1 MILGVT
7 SYMKEINA
15 AVFDNS
21 NIPVMIILQAPVV

>member
-1 MILGVT
+1 MT

>member
-1 MILGVT
+1 MT

-21 NIPVMIILQAPVV
+21 NIAVTIILQAPVV